1 MDRASRREPDL
12 GHGAAAIVKAFHG
25 LTRRRLAVLAGF
37 GLLYCAFNW
46 PVATSYARG
55 LPVADI
61 ALAFVQTYLGTCVWF
76 FAGLFA
82 AVAVYNLTSGPVAA
96 RIVVA
101 VIALAVAVACVLSL
115 AYAIQNAPT
124 YDVFAYKGPPG
135 FAWLMNSV
143 LVGVAAAAL
152 LLVTHS
158 DDVER
163 ALESEALRAIDLERG
178 LDEARLQAT
187 QAQIEPHFLFNTL
200 ANIRRL
206 YQVDGAGACAMLR
219 QFALMLG
226 RSLPQIRNPRSTLGR
241 EVALAMAYLHVQKIR
256 MGERLDF
263 ATQIPAA
270 LVDADLP
277 PMMLSTL
284 VENAIKH
291 GLAPLRRG
299 GRVEIAAERDGATL
313 RVRVTDNG
321 RGLTESAGSGL
332 GLANI
337 EARLAA
343 AFGAEGALT
352 LEPGEHGGV
361 IARLAV
367 PLQFYAIGARDP
379 DAHA

>member
-1 MDRASRREPDL
+1 M
-12 GHGAAAIVKAFHG
+12 GQGAAAIAKAFHG
-25 LTRRRLAVLAGF
+25 LTRRRLVVLAGF

-55 LPVADI
+55 LPATDI
-61 ALAFVQTYLGTCVWF
+61 ALAFVQSYLGTCVWF

-82 AVAVYNLTSGPVAA
+82 AVAAYNLTPGPAVV
-96 RIVVA
+96 RTVVA
-101 VIALAVAVACVLSL
+101 CIALAAAVACALSL

-124 YDVFAYKGPPG
+124 YEVLAYKRPRGLP
-135 FAWLMNSV
+135 WLMSSV
-143 LVGVAAAAL
+143 MVGIATATL
-152 LLVTHS
+152 LTVTQS

-206 YQVDGAGACAMLR
+206 YHVDGAAARAMLR

-226 RSLPQIRNPRSTLGR
+226 RSLPQIRDPRSTLGR
-241 EVALAMAYLHVQKIR
+241 EVALAMAYLQVQKIR

-263 ATQIPAA
+263 ATHVPAA

-299 GRVEIAAERDGATL
+299 GRVEIAAARDGATL

-321 RGLTESAGSGL
+321 RGLTESTGSGL

-337 EARLAA
+337 EARLGA
-343 AFGAEGALT
+343 AFGAEGSLT
-352 LEPGEHGGV
+352 LEPGEQGGV
-361 IARLAV
+361 VAEIAV
-367 PLQFYAIGARDP
+367 PLQFAAIGTRDP
-379 DAHA
+379 HAIA

>member
-1 MDRASRREPDL
+1 VGPFESL
-12 GHGAAAIVKAFHG
+12 GAKAFHG
-25 LTRRRLAVLAGF
+25 LTPRRLAVVAGF
-37 GLLYCAFNW
+37 GLLFCMFNW
-46 PVATSYARG
+46 PAATAYARG
-55 LPVADI
+55 LPAAHIV
-61 ALAFVQTYLGTCVWF
+61 LAYLQNYLVTCVWF

-82 AVAVYNLTSGPVAA
+82 AVAAYNLTPGSVAA

-101 VIALAVAVACVLSL
+101 VIALAVAVACALWLVFAVQKAS
-115 AYAIQNAPT
+115 T
-124 YDVFAYKGPPG
+124 YDVVARGIF
-135 FAWLMNSV
+135 WLTNCV
-143 LVGVAAAAL
+143 LVGAVTAAL
-152 LLVTHS
+152 LIITHS

-163 ALESEALRAIDLERG
+163 ALESEALRALDLARG

-206 YQVDGAGACAMLR
+206 YQVDGAAARAMLR

-226 RSLPQIRNPRSTLGR
+226 RSLPQIRDRRSTLGR
-241 EVALAMAYLHVQKIR
+241 EVALAMAYLNVQKIR

-263 ATQIPAA
+263 ATDIPAA

-299 GRVEIAAERDGATL
+299 GRVEIAADVEGATL

-321 RGLTESAGSGL
+321 RGFTESAGSGL

-343 AFGAEGALT
+343 AFGPEGALT
-352 LEPGEHGGV
+352 LEPCEQGGV
-361 IARLAV
+361 IAQLVV
-367 PLQFYAIGARDP
+367 PLQFSAIEVREPNAF
-379 DAHA
+379 A